1 MFSIKFKLFLIFLEL
16 KIDQITL
23 VRSWIRIQI
32 SNLAKILGP
41 DPNSMYPHLF
51 FADPDPAVLVS
62 ADPNPVCNKFPDQK
76 YCSTVKSM
84 ELVQIIGRE
93 NLLKILK

>member
-1 MFSIKFKLFLIFLEL
+1 
-16 KIDQITL
+16 
-23 VRSWIRIQI
+23 
-32 SNLAKILGP
+32 
-41 DPNSMYPHLF
+41 MYPHLF

-62 ADPNPVCNKFPDQK
+62 TDPNPVCNKFPDQK

-84 ELVQIIGRE
+84 ELVQIIGWE